1 MTSKPSLRVRVGDE
15 LLEDLLHRSKEERKV
30 IGEAMNAVLAG
41 WGKPHVHSGIGIRR
55 LTKTIYEC
63 RVGLDQR
70 LAFVFIATPPELVFF
85 FIGNHDE
92 IQKMV
97 RSAD

>member
-1 MTSKPSLRVRVGDE
+1 MRVTDE
-15 LLEDLLHRSKEERKV
+15 LVEGLRRRSKEERKE

-41 WGKPHVHSGIGIRR
+41 WGKPHVHTGTSIRR

-70 LAFVFIATPPELVFF
+70 LAFGFIATPPELVFF
-85 FIGNHDE
+85 FIGNHDD
-92 IQKMV
+92 IQKLI
-97 RSAD
+97 RSSNL